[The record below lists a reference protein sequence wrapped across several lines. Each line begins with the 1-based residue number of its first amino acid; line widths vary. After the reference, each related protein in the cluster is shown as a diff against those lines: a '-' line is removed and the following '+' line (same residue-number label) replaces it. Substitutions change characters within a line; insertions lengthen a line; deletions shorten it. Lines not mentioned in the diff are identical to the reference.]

1 MQTVTVDL
9 QRLNLAI
16 QFAQENLKNITGQ
29 QLVRMVQEA
38 IIQPAPP
45 KDAPEAE
52 KAVEASAEGETNG

>member
-16 QFAQENLKNITGQ
+16 QFAQEQMKNITGQ
-29 QLVRMVQEA
+29 QFVRMVQEA
-38 IIQPAPP
+38 IIPPAPP

-52 KAVEASAEGETNG
+52 KAAEASAEGETNG